1 MTGRTVSRGLLPLAT
16 LIVIWSALA
25 PAPVS
30 ARDGEAALRGFLADV
45 TRLSADFRQQVI
57 DSRGLLQ
64 EESGGRVLMSRP
76 GRFRWD
82 YVAPYERTILA
93 DGRDIWLYE
102 PDLMQATT
110 RALDSAGLRDT
121 PAALLT
127 GEQDVLDRFAIER
140 SWREDGL
147 DWVELSPR
155 QPESDF
161 SSLELAFAG
170 VELRHL
176 SLRDRL
182 GQLTRIEFSAVEL
195 NPELAD
201 GLFIFEV
208 PPGVD
213 VIGDGEL

>member
-1 MTGRTVSRGLLPLAT
+1 MVRHASGLARCLL
-16 LIVIWSALA
+16 ALA
-25 PAPVS
+25 GLAACGPAW
-30 ARDGEAALRGFLADV
+30 AGEGEAALCGFLANV
-45 TRLSADFRQQVI
+45 TSLSADFRQQVL
-57 DSRGLLQ
+57 DSRGQLQ
-64 EESGGRVLMSRP
+64 EESAGQVWMSRP

-82 YVAPYERTILA
+82 YAEPYERTILA

-127 GEQDVLDRFAIER
+127 GEQGVLDRFAVER
-140 SWREDGL
+140 SWRQDDL

-155 QPESDF
+155 QPEADF
-161 SSLELAFAG
+161 SGLQLAFAG
-170 VELRHL
+170 EELRRL
-176 SLRDRL
+176 ELRDRL
-182 GQLTRIEFSAVEL
+182 GQLTLIEFGSVRL
-195 NPELAD
+195 NPALAD
-201 GLFIFEV
+201 ALFVFEV

>member
-1 MTGRTVSRGLLPLAT
+1 MARHGSGFTRSLL
-16 LIVIWSALA
+16 ALA
-25 PAPVS
+25 WLVACGPAW
-30 ARDGEAALRGFLADV
+30 AGDGEAALRGFLANV
-45 TRLSADFRQQVI
+45 TSLSADFRQQVL
-57 DSRGLLQ
+57 DSRGQLQ
-64 EESGGRVLMSRP
+64 EESAGQVWMSRP

-82 YVAPYERTILA
+82 YAVPYERTILA

-127 GEQDVLDRFAIER
+127 GEQGVLDRFAVER
-140 SWREDGL
+140 SWRQDGL

-155 QPESDF
+155 QPEADF
-161 SSLELAFAG
+161 SGLQLAFAG
-170 VELRHL
+170 EELRRL
-176 SLRDRL
+176 ELRDRL
-182 GQLTRIEFSAVEL
+182 GQLTLIEFSSVRL
-195 NPELAD
+195 NPSLAD
-201 GLFIFEV
+201 ALFVFEV

>member
-1 MTGRTVSRGLLPLAT
+1 MAGYAAGRVLWPLA
-16 LIVIWSALA
+16 LVLLAAAA
-25 PAPVS
+25 PAS
-30 ARDGEAALRGFLADV
+30 AQDGEAALRGFLANV
-45 TRLSADFRQQVI
+45 TSLSAEFRQQVL
-57 DSRGLLQ
+57 DSRGQLQ

-82 YVAPYERTILA
+82 YAEPYERTILA

-127 GEQDVLDRFAIER
+127 GEQGVLDRFAIER
-140 SWREDGL
+140 SWRQDGL
-147 DWVELSPR
+147 DQVELSPR

-161 SSLELAFAG
+161 SGLQLAFAG
-170 VELRHL
+170 GELRRL
-176 SLRDRL
+176 ELRDRL
-182 GQLTRIEFSAVEL
+182 GQLTVIEFSALQL
-195 NPELAD
+195 NPALAD
-201 GLFIFEV
+201 ALFLFVV

>member
-1 MTGRTVSRGLLPLAT
+1 MPARGLHGVLCTLVLAWLPVA
-16 LIVIWSALA
+16 A
-25 PAPVS
+25 PA
-30 ARDGEAALRGFLADV
+30 AAGDGEAALRGFIANV
-45 TRLSADFRQQVI
+45 SSLSADFRQQVL
-57 DSRGLLQ
+57 DSRDQLQ
-64 EESGGRVLMSRP
+64 EESTGKVLMSRP

-82 YVAPYERTILA
+82 YAEPYERTILA
-93 DGRDIWLYE
+93 DGHAIWLYE

-127 GEQDVLDRFAIER
+127 GAQDVLDRFAVER
-140 SWREDGL
+140 SWHEDGL

-161 SSLELAFAG
+161 SGLRLAFAG
-170 VELRHL
+170 EELRRL
-176 SLRDRL
+176 ELRDRL
-182 GQLTRIEFSAVEL
+182 GQLTLIEFSRVQL
-195 NPELAD
+195 NPGLAD
-201 GLFIFEV
+201 ALFVFEV